1 MRRAIVVALLL
12 SVALVPIAQGNGGVI
27 DSVVVI
33 GDGEIGEGPIE
44 VNITLIGV
52 GGASS
57 ASINWSATLTDTEG
71 NPIDSDSGNNL
82 VDDGV
87 VTYVETILEGF
98 VTPKYN

>member
-1 MRRAIVVALLL
+1 MRRAIMVALLL
-12 SVALVPIAQGNGGVI
+12 SMALVPVAQGSGGVI

-44 VNITLIGV
+44 VNITLLGV

-57 ASINWSATLTDTEG
+57 ASINWSATLTDIEG
-71 NPIDSDSGNNL
+71 NIIDSDNGNVL

-87 VTYVETILEGF
+87 ADYVETMC
-98 VTPKYN
+98 